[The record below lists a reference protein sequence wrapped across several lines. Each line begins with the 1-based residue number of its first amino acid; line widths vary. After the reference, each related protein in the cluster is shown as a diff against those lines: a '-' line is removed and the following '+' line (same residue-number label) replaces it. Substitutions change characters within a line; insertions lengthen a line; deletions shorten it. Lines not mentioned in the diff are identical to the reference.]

1 MAKTPSWQRVTAEYA
16 DSANINNA
24 FNVFMTAVPAGT
36 TVTRVRFIW
45 QAQHVDDVL
54 GEAAGFQVAAA
65 LHLIPAA
72 TDVDDVDGP
81 WIDPNQDFLWWEA
94 PIYGPFPAFL
104 KTTTNGQ
111 TEICPL
117 DQQAR
122 DARAQ
127 RLAAVD
133 SILYFRTE
141 TSTLSPGQSE
151 HYLSMSASVL
161 LLT

>member
-1 MAKTPSWQRVTAEYA
+1 MAKTPSWQRVAVEYA
-16 DSANINNA
+16 GAAAYTNKFD
-24 FNVFMTAVPAGT
+24 VFLCDVPLGT

-45 QAQHVDDVL
+45 QAQHVDTVV

-65 LHLIPAA
+65 IHMLPAS
-72 TDVDDVDGP
+72 TSVGTVDGP
-81 WIDPNQDFLWWEA
+81 WIDPNQDFMWWEA
-94 PIYGPFPAFL
+94 PIYGPLPAM
-104 KTTTNGQ
+104 TDGSNYGT

-122 DARAQ
+122 DAKAQ
-127 RLAAVD
+127 RLASVA
-133 SILYFRTE
+133 STLYFRTE

-151 HYLSMSASVL
+151 HYLTVSASVL